1 MVRKPLGHKTVDP
14 VPFHLSNIGMTSRY
28 RHCPKCKALR
38 KATKQLTLSRLPDV
52 LMIHLKRFSFDGP
65 FNDKLETMVDFPI
78 Q

>member
-1 MVRKPLGHKTVDP
+1 MHGMIRACLNKEAQGDLI
-14 VPFHLSNIGMTSRY
+14 LSLS
-28 RHCPKCKALR
+28 RHCPKCKTLR
-38 KATKQLTLSRLPDV
+38 AASKQLTLAKLPDV